1 MIKEVI
7 SVINMFDSLLWA
19 LLKLI
24 LLLLG
29 IIIVLISALGSGD
42 SDD

>member
-7 SVINMFDSLLWA
+7 RVINMFDSIMWA
-19 LLKLI
+19 LFKLN

-29 IIIVLISALGSGD
+29 NIIVLKIALGGGG

>member
-7 SVINMFDSLLWA
+7 SVINMFDSFLWA

>member
-19 LLKLI
+19 LLKLN
-24 LLLLG
+24 LLFLG
-29 IIIVLISALGSGD
+29 NIIVLKIALGSGD

>member
-1 MIKEVI
+1 MIKDVI
-7 SVINMFDSLLWA
+7 RVINMFDSFLWS
-19 LLKLI
+19 LLKLN

-29 IIIVLISALGSGD
+29 NIIVLKIALGSGG